1 MSTRLVQSDI
11 FRASLC
17 SYSLGWTLPLLHMI
31 YIIYSRTVCIPRS
44 SIIIS
49 KSNIDMHKTW
59 KKNSCAFKLFCPV
72 LNPRH
77 ICVKK
82 DIWETFEFALS
93 KFTCWKQRW
102 KGSKKVRWIFPCI
115 EYMYMWSLSCLLY
128 IAELGCVYLETF
140 VLCMHLIVMIYYI
153 NFVYHKLRDVFLF

>member
-1 MSTRLVQSDI
+1 MLNRI
-11 FRASLC
+11 FFAPVSIRTVWDERYPCCIWYTL
-17 SYSLGWTLPLLHMI
+17 YTHGQFVFLDLPLSYPKVILI
-31 YIIYSRTVCIPRS
+31 CI
-44 SIIIS
+44 
-49 KSNIDMHKTW
+49 KHE
-59 KKNSCAFKLFCPV
+59 KKFLCLQIVCPV

-115 EYMYMWSLSCLLY
+115 EYMWSLSCLLY

-153 NFVYHKLRDVFLF
+153 NFVYHKLHDVFLF

>member
-1 MSTRLVQSDI
+1 MLNRI
-11 FRASLC
+11 FFAPVSIRTVWDERYPCCIWYTL
-17 SYSLGWTLPLLHMI
+17 YTHGQFVFLDLPLSYPKVILI
-31 YIIYSRTVCIPRS
+31 CI
-44 SIIIS
+44 
-49 KSNIDMHKTW
+49 KHE

-153 NFVYHKLRDVFLF
+153 NFVFHKLHDVFLF

>member
-1 MSTRLVQSDI
+1 MLNLIYFSPVSVRTVLDERYP
-11 FRASLC
+11 C
-17 SYSLGWTLPLLHMI
+17 SKWYTLYSHKQFVFLDLPLSYPKVILI
-31 YIIYSRTVCIPRS
+31 CI
-44 SIIIS
+44 
-49 KSNIDMHKTW
+49 KHK
-59 KKNSCAFKLFCPV
+59 KKSCAFKWYCPV
-72 LNPRH
+72 SNPRH
-77 ICVKK
+77 ICVKKGVKK

-93 KFTCWKQRW
+93 KFTCWKQRL

-115 EYMYMWSLSCLLY
+115 EYMWSLSCLLY

>member
-1 MSTRLVQSDI
+1 MLNRI
-11 FRASLC
+11 FFAPVSIRTVWDERYPCCIWYTL
-17 SYSLGWTLPLLHMI
+17 YTHGQFVFLDLPLSYPKVILI
-31 YIIYSRTVCIPRS
+31 CI
-44 SIIIS
+44 
-49 KSNIDMHKTW
+49 KHE
-59 KKNSCAFKLFCPV
+59 KNSCAFKLYCPA

-77 ICVKK
+77 ICVQK

-93 KFTCWKQRW
+93 KFTCWKQKW

-115 EYMYMWSLSCLLY
+115 EYMWSLSCLLY

-140 VLCMHLIVMIYYI
+140 VFCMHLIVMIYYI

>member
-1 MSTRLVQSDI
+1 MFNRI
-11 FRASLC
+11 FFAPLSVRTVWDERYPCCIWYTL
-17 SYSLGWTLPLLHMI
+17 YTHGQFVFLDLPLSYPKVILI
-31 YIIYSRTVCIPRS
+31 CI
-44 SIIIS
+44 
-49 KSNIDMHKTW
+49 KHE

-102 KGSKKVRWIFPCI
+102 KGSKKVRWIFPFI
-115 EYMYMWSLSCLLY
+115 EYMWSLSCLLY

-153 NFVYHKLRDVFLF
+153 NFVFHKLRDVFLF

>member
-1 MSTRLVQSDI
+1 MLNRI
-11 FRASLC
+11 FFAPVSIRTVWDERYPCCIWYTL
-17 SYSLGWTLPLLHMI
+17 YTHGQFVFLDLPLSYPKVIL
-31 YIIYSRTVCIPRS
+31 IILCI
-44 SIIIS
+44 
-49 KSNIDMHKTW
+49 KHE
-59 KKNSCAFKLFCPV
+59 KKNPV
-72 LNPRH
+72 PSNCIALSW
-77 ICVKK
+77 IQDTFVLKK

-115 EYMYMWSLSCLLY
+115 EYMWSLSSLLY

-140 VLCMHLIVMIYYI
+140 VFCMHLIIMIYYI

>member
-1 MSTRLVQSDI
+1 MLNRI
-11 FRASLC
+11 FFAPVSIRTVWDERYPCCIWYTL
-17 SYSLGWTLPLLHMI
+17 YTHGQFVFLDLPLSYPKVILI
-31 YIIYSRTVCIPRS
+31 CI
-44 SIIIS
+44 
-49 KSNIDMHKTW
+49 KHE

-153 NFVYHKLRDVFLF
+153 NFVYHKLHDVFLF